1 MMRKLLKEK
10 REKELVVEDLKEEKE
25 VEEEVFLKT
34 QIKKLKMTLLK
45 NKSYDYY

>member
-1 MMRKLLKEK
+1 MRKLLKEK
-10 REKELVVEDLKEEKE
+10 RKKEQVVEVIKEEKE

-34 QIKKLKMTLLK
+34 QIKKLKMTLPK